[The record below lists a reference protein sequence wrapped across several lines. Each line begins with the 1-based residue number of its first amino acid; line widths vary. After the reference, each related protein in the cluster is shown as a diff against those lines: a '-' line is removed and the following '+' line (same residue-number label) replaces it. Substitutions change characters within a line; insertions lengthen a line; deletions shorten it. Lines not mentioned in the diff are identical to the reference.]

1 MKELKNGKAKVL
13 FSKLEVAKLVTKL
26 VTTNIDAICS
36 LPRNGQGE
44 GMR

>member
-1 MKELKNGKAKVL
+1 MAKVL

-36 LPRNGQGE
+36 LPRTGQGE